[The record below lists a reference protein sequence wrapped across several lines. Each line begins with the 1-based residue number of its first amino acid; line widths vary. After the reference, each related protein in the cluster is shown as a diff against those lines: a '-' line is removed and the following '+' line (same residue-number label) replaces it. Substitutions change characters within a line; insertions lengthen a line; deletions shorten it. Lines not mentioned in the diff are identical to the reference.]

1 MNIKPLSTL
10 LIIGA
15 ISLFESNSRAE
26 EVSLSDLS
34 GAKID
39 NQWFRYVNRRFGLAI
54 DIPTHDYSYDVPV
67 NGSGLTLTSRDKAT
81 AITIYA
87 HWVIN
92 VVDNANN
99 DVSRSVSLLFDK
111 AITETLEKRGT
122 VEYSVKKDEFY
133 VISGRFGNDMYYE
146 RLTVSPNCPAI
157 FNSFRI
163 FHPGH
168 LEKTLD
174 VLVTRMSKSL
184 TATCKGEEG
193 AAHIK

>member
-1 MNIKPLSTL
+1 MNRKPLSTL

-15 ISLFESNSRAE
+15 ISVLESSSRAE
-26 EVSLSDLS
+26 EVSLSNLS

-54 DIPTHDYSYDVPV
+54 DIPTQGYRYEVPI

-81 AITIYA
+81 TITIYA

-92 VVDNANN
+92 VVDNADNV
-99 DVSRSVSLLFDK
+99 VSRSVSQLFDK
-111 AITETLEKRGT
+111 AVNETLEKRGT

-157 FNSFRI
+157 FNTFRI
-163 FHPGH
+163 FHP
-168 LEKTLD
+168 LYQEKTLD
-174 VLVTRMSKSL
+174 ALVTRMSKSL
-184 TATCKGEEG
+184 TATCRGEEG
-193 AAHIK
+193 AAYIK